1 MNPGYPVCE
10 TGVLAELVLAKNPNS
25 IATKPSP
32 FGKTCENADLKKFS
46 AKITVQLV
54 TISAF
59 LRNLLN
65 LTTKIEKLKFK
76 V

>member
-1 MNPGYPVCE
+1 MCE
-10 TGVLAELVLAKNPNS
+10 TGVLAELVLANNPNS

-32 FGKTCENADLKKFS
+32 FGKTYENADLKKFS
-46 AKITVQLV
+46 AKITIQLV